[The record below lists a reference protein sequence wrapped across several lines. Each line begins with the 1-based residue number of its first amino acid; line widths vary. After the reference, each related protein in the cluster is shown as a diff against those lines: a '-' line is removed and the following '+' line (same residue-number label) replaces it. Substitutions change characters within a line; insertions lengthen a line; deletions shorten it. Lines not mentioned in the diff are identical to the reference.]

1 MSKYPRALLRC
12 CIPALI
18 TLGLSFWLAS
28 ACVSFFCPCLMFN
41 STTGILL
48 VGAIAAVLTIIP
60 GTLLARLLQGKVC
73 PVAAAGITG
82 ALAAIIFLQQQEL
95 QILRRQMNIQ
105 PGPPASGLGATA
117 EYPFVWPNENSSLLF
132 HESADSPRHM
142 WCSD

>member
-1 MSKYPRALLRC
+1 
-12 CIPALI
+12 
-18 TLGLSFWLAS
+18 
-28 ACVSFFCPCLMFN
+28 MFS
-41 STTGILL
+41 STTGILF
-48 VGAIAAVLTIIP
+48 VGAIAAVLAIIP
-60 GTLLARLLQGKVC
+60 GTLLARRLQGKVC

-82 ALAAIIFLQQQEL
+82 ALAASIFLQQQEL

-117 EYPFVWPNENSSLLF
+117 EYPFVWPTENSSLLF